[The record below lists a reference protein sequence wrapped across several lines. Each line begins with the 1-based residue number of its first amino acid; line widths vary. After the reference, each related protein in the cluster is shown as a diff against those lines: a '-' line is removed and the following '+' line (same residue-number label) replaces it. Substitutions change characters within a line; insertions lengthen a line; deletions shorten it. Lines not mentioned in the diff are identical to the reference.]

1 MHTHTLL
8 ILTATVSTALAQ
20 ALLKVTSRT
29 TLGFI
34 HLLTPI
40 SQYSTLRFSQD
51 FSRGICI
58 YSPNIQPNKP
68 AVPSRSQPIPELPHT
83 NTTAFN
89 HGNRLYEVTEADH
102 TSLQLLPMCLDV
114 T

>member
-1 MHTHTLL
+1 M
-8 ILTATVSTALAQ
+8 
-20 ALLKVTSRT
+20 
-29 TLGFI
+29 
-34 HLLTPI
+34 
-40 SQYSTLRFSQD
+40 RFRQD
-51 FSRGICI
+51 FIMGICI
-58 YSPNIQPNKP
+58 YFPNKP

-89 HGNRLYEVTEADH
+89 HGNKLYEVTEADH